1 MGTVRRYLLWEGN
14 ISDLKISSGK
24 HTYIHTKRKGQILT
38 IMDPEIC
45 YAQVRTC
52 KSVPGMK
59 LVDLELKAAH
69 V

>member
-1 MGTVRRYLLWEGN
+1 MLQKDSAYDTN
-14 ISDLKISSGK
+14 
-24 HTYIHTKRKGQILT
+24 RKVHILT

-52 KSVPGMK
+52 TSVPGMK
-59 LVDLELKAAH
+59 LADLELKAAH